1 MSDSKDVQ
9 ASGDRS
15 VAIGGNLNAST
26 IETGDHYHF
35 HSGLTLEQLMQV
47 NAAVQ
52 KMHATGTVVTHD
64 RLAGEEWEINAL
76 GFAPLRLNP
85 LVAHDL
91 RQIAARQS
99 DESSYLAAL
108 CADRRYRRWAQQF
121 VPLAGTLAS
130 FEPPPDIPL
139 EIWLLEIKREG
150 GARQVQR
157 IPLDDVRD
165 ALAKHPTLV
174 LLGAPGAGKTTT
186 LQKLA
191 LDEATQRLA
200 GAPARVPLYLPL
212 AAFRGYATPLDFVQ
226 AHWRFARGN
235 ADLTD
240 ALARGQLLLLID
252 ALNEMPS
259 DDDKDYR
266 AKVETWREF
275 GGAHPGNQILFTCRS
290 RDYSEKLGLHEV
302 EIAKLDAPRIREFLA
317 KYVPEQAEN
326 AWRKIEP
333 SPLLELVSNPYYLS
347 ILAYLIRIRAA
358 FPSNRADLF
367 ESFVAHRLNFE
378 SAKHTD
384 WLGDDVMREALSLL
398 AESLQ
403 PLGETTR
410 LPRPEM
416 AARVP
421 AQIEM
426 PRGMIATPPSQV
438 IAFGVAAT
446 LLDAE
451 KQNEV
456 EHVRF
461 YHHQLQEYFAARA
474 LLKRWRA
481 GEDVSARW
489 QMPRLQTEMPDPG
502 KLGDWEPLP
511 PPPTTRWEEP
521 TIVAAGLC
529 QDCAAF
535 VAAVRA
541 VNPVLAA
548 RCLTE
553 SGIAAQDKVKE
564 QTQDTLLREM
574 SDLRVHLR
582 YRIAAG
588 DALGNLGDPRRQE
601 LDANGARVLVPPF
614 VEIPAGKFQ
623 MGTGTWE
630 AIQLARRGLTWVTN
644 ELPRHAVDVPAFYL
658 AQFPVT
664 NAEYACFIHAGGYA
678 DEKYWQTEAA
688 RQWLR
693 GEGESGAFKQYMQ
706 LWQVIQNPKQLAM
719 VKRMVP
725 SAQAQLLEQIAATKE
740 EEVRTLFKEQLVE
753 RRRDQ
758 PAFWDDLTANNPSQ
772 PVVGVTWFEARA
784 YCAWLTD
791 KLKGKSEKLKVWREG
806 KMDFIFPPSSFI
818 LRLPTEAEWEKAAR
832 GTRGWKYP
840 WGNRWDAERA
850 NTDESHTLRVT
861 PVGIYPNGATPD
873 KIFDLAGNVWEWTS
887 TRFAKY
893 PYRNDDRENP
903 EGEDARV
910 VRGGGFSSNE
920 NDVRCAY
927 RDGSNPDSFNWS
939 QGLRVVLSPIRL

>member
-1 MSDSKDVQ
+1 MSDAKTVHAD
-9 ASGDRS
+9 GDRS
-15 VAIGGNLNAST
+15 VAAGGMTNSV
-26 IETGDHYHF
+26 IMTGDF
-35 HSGLTLEQLMQV
+35 HSGLTFEQLMQV
-47 NAAVQ
+47 IAAVQ
-52 KMHATGTVVTHD
+52 KMHATGAVVTRD
-64 RLAGEEWEINAL
+64 RLVGEEWEINAP

-252 ALNEMPS
+252 ALNEMPF

-378 SAKHTD
+378 SAKHAD

-446 LLDAE
+446 LLDVE

-553 SGIAAQDKVKE
+553 SGIAAQDEVKR
-564 QTQDTLLREM
+564 QTQDALLREM

-588 DALGNLGDPRRQE
+588 DALGNLGDPRWQE
-601 LDANGARVLVPPF
+601 LDANGTRVLVPPF

-693 GEGESGAFKQYMQ
+693 GEGESGALKQV
-706 LWQVIQNPKQLAM
+706 LEIWRAIKQNPKQLEQLRRAG
-719 VKRMVP
+719 V
-725 SAQAQLLEQIAATKE
+725 SAREVSQWEQLAQMDE
-740 EEVRTLFKEQLVE
+740 EEVRAALSKPLVE

-784 YCAWLTD
+784 YCAWLTEQ
-791 KLKGKSEKLKVWREG
+791 LRMARGELRIANSAQSIAIPNSQLV
-806 KMDFIFPPSSFI
+806 I
-818 LRLPTEAEWEKAAR
+818 RLPTEAEWEKSAR

-850 NTDESHTLRVT
+850 NTDESHTLRAT

-903 EGEDARV
+903 AGEDARV
-910 VRGGGFSSNE
+910 VRGGSFGNLE
-920 NDVRCAY
+920 NNVRCAFRSGNLPVHY
-927 RDGSNPDSFNWS
+927 GRYLGV
-939 QGLRVVLSPIRL
+939 RVVLSPISDSGL